1 MQRGYST
8 LVECVGVRAGIDKKR
23 DQLALRIRIRTRSP
37 IRGVVERFGSSSV
50 VCANG
55 GALYDQ

>member
-8 LVECVGVRAGIDKKR
+8 LVEYVGVRASNDEKR
-23 DQLALRIRIRTRSP
+23 DQVALRIRIRARSS
-37 IRGVVERFGSSSV
+37 ICTVVERFGSSSV

-55 GALYDQ
+55 SSLYNQ